1 MDFNELARKYYGED
15 YQKLYSELRNKIIN
29 TIKNSKDYFVFR
41 IQDVSFDDLLAKKN
55 NPNYINPNLLVIKD
69 HEISVSFPDEL
80 ISKDIEKHLSK
91 NIKRLSLSEDY
102 IIRNIDF
109 LSTLKDLEEITL
121 LGYVR
126 LNEELI
132 KLIYDK
138 TNVRK
143 VFYGKDFGMLPFK
156 AENISF
162 EENSKILAYKDM
174 IIMPEGEMEEV
185 HSIQMV
191 SPKLNNQ
198 EMKNIYD
205 ALNITSLVSGIS
217 VAKERYGDD
226 YVIENDGGIFR
237 ITIKDNTLKNL
248 QPLCEYFISQGYDI
262 TDLVVDIRKASDVYS
277 YDYRYLDKL
286 QKSINVTIDTPH
298 VGLISYEEF
307 KSQVEGIKWFKELI
321 SQSVLSPFEKL
332 IYAYDIMK
340 TFPYRE
346 KEEFSSDSR
355 NPAKILN
362 DQYIVCSGYVSMLDE
377 ILKGIDPH
385 IKHNDIS
392 VSCYDAN
399 KEYLGGHARSL
410 VNIDDDKY
418 GIHGIYI
425 LDSTW
430 DSVKDPKRRFID
442 KDYTALD
449 LYRYFMV
456 PINQYG
462 DVFPNDSFPW
472 LFMNEK
478 LNKEFSMEALADEI
492 DKIKEESKKEEP
504 NKFID
509 KTPIVNKILGYDTR
523 KSVGDMELDELERR
537 FKVGRISYDQLLSAI
552 RTVRLKEGYTKENV
566 DKEIERVSRVNAA
579 FYKDGHPVSL
589 EDIKKEM

>member
-1 MDFNELARKYYGED
+1 MNVGEYAKYYFGQD
-15 YQKLYSELRNKIIN
+15 YQKLYSELHQKIID
-29 TIKNSKDYFVFR
+29 TIKNSKDGFTFK
-41 IQDVSFDDLLAKKN
+41 ISSVSFDDLLAKKK
-55 NPNYINPNLLVIKD
+55 NPNYINPNLLVVKD
-69 HEISVSFPDEL
+69 NEISVEFPDEL
-80 ISKDIEKHLSK
+80 ISKDIKKYLNK
-91 NIKRLSLSEDY
+91 NIRRISLSDDY
-102 IIRNIDF
+102 ILDNIDF
-109 LSTLKDLEEITL
+109 LATLPNLEEITWVGFTSL
-121 LGYVR
+121 S
-126 LNEELI
+126 EELI
-132 KLIYDK
+132 QLIYEK
-138 TNVRK
+138 TKVRK
-143 VFYGKDFGMLPFK
+143 IFFEKAYGLLLHKYKDL
-156 AENISF
+156 SY
-162 EENSKILAYKDM
+162 EENSKVLAYKDM
-174 IIMPEGEMEEV
+174 IIMPVEGIEEV

-198 EMKNIYD
+198 EMKNIYN

-321 SQSVLSPFEKL
+321 SQSDLSPFEKL

-362 DQYIVCSGYVSMLDE
+362 DQYIVCSGYVAMLDE
-377 ILKGIDPH
+377 ILKGIDPN
-385 IKHNDIS
+385 IKHNDVS
-392 VSCYDAN
+392 VSCYDDKHN
-399 KEYLGGHARSL
+399 YLGGHARSF

-418 GIHGIYI
+418 GIHGVYI

-462 DVFPNDSFPW
+462 DVFQNDSFPW
-472 LFMNEK
+472 IFMNEK

-504 NKFID
+504 NKFTD
-509 KTPIVNKILGYDTR
+509 KTPIVSKILGYDTR
-523 KSVGDMELDELERR
+523 KTVGDMEIDELEKR
-537 FKVGRISYDQLLSAI
+537 FKVSRISYEQLLSAVKA
-552 RTVRLKEGYTKENV
+552 VRLKEGYTKENV
-566 DKEIERVSRVNAA
+566 DKEIERISRINAA
-579 FYKDGHPVSL
+579 YYKDGHPMSID
-589 EDIKKEM
+589 EIKKEM

>member
-1 MDFNELARKYYGED
+1 MEANELARKYYGED

-29 TIKNSKDYFVFR
+29 AIKNSKDYFVFR

-69 HEISVSFPDEL
+69 HEIIVSFPDEL
-80 ISKDIEKHLSK
+80 ILKDIEKHLSK

-102 IIRNIDF
+102 IISNIDF
-109 LSTLKDLEEITL
+109 LSTLKDLEEITIV
-121 LGYVR
+121 GYVR

-143 VFYGKDFGMLPFK
+143 VFYEKDFGILPLKF
-156 AENISF
+156 ENISF

-198 EMKNIYD
+198 EMKNIYN

-248 QPLCEYFISQGYDI
+248 QPLCEYFISQGYNI
-262 TDLVVDIRKASDVYS
+262 TDLVIDIRKASDVYS

-321 SQSVLSPFEKL
+321 SQSDLSPFEKL

-377 ILKGIDPH
+377 ILKGMDPH
-385 IKHNDIS
+385 VKHNDIS

-425 LDSTW
+425 LDPTW
-430 DSVKDPKRRFID
+430 DSVKDSKRRFID

-552 RTVRLKEGYTKENV
+552 RAVRLKEGYTKENV

>member
-1 MDFNELARKYYGED
+1 MEANELARKYYGED

-29 TIKNSKDYFVFR
+29 AIKNSKDHFVFR

-69 HEISVSFPDEL
+69 HEIIVSFPDEL
-80 ISKDIEKHLSK
+80 ILKDIEKHLSK

-102 IIRNIDF
+102 IISNIDF
-109 LSTLKDLEEITL
+109 LSTLKDLEEITIV
-121 LGYVR
+121 GYVR

-143 VFYGKDFGMLPFK
+143 VFYEKDFGILPLKF
-156 AENISF
+156 ENISF

-198 EMKNIYD
+198 EMKNIYA
-205 ALNITSLVSGIS
+205 ALNITSPVSGIS

-248 QPLCEYFISQGYDI
+248 QPLCEYFISQGYNI
-262 TDLVVDIRKASDVYS
+262 TELVVDIKNASDIYS

-307 KSQVEGIKWFKELI
+307 RSQVEGIKWFKELI
-321 SQSVLSPFEKL
+321 SQSDLSPFEKL

-346 KEEFSSDSR
+346 KEKFSSDSR

-385 IKHNDIS
+385 IKHIDIS

-410 VNIDDDKY
+410 INIDDDKY

-478 LNKEFSMEALADEI
+478 LNKEFSMEALEDEI

-504 NKFID
+504 SKFMD
-509 KTPIVNKILGYDTR
+509 KTPIVDKILGYDTR